1 VKISRDIVVNREIKA
16 REVRVIDDSG
26 EMLGVM
32 SVEDGVTKAKD
43 KGLDLILVSPNAEPP
58 VCKIMEYGQ
67 YKYEHARKLKGA
79 RKGLK
84 SGIVK
89 ELKMSPVIGEHDF
102 QVRLRQTEDFL
113 KKGYKVK
120 VNIVFKGRANTH
132 PEVGYALMDRY
143 LITARQW
150 GEPEEAPIKIGR
162 NIIVIMN
169 PHAGPKK
176 KEPANA

>member
-1 VKISRDIVVNREIKA
+1 VTISKDIVINREISA
-16 REVRVIDDSG
+16 REVRVVDDTG

-32 SVEDGVTKAKD
+32 TVESGVAKAKE

-67 YKYEHARKLKGA
+67 YKYEIARKQKGA
-79 RKGLK
+79 RKGSAK

-89 ELKMSPVIGEHDF
+89 ELKMSPIIGEHDF
-102 QVRLRQTEDFL
+102 QVRIRQSEDFL

-132 PEVGYALMDRY
+132 PEVGFALIGKY
-143 LITARQW
+143 LEATAQW
-150 GEPEEAPIKIGR
+150 GLPEEAPQKIGR

-169 PHAGPKK
+169 PVAVKK
-176 KEPANA
+176 KEN